1 MKVQKWP
8 ANIML
13 TSDGRVKI
21 LDFGLAKRIHPAS
34 IGCSDGSNLQLRAGF
49 DRIRVGIRRLSG
61 FRSRVHTG
69 RVSSR

>member
-34 IGCSDGSNLQLRAGF
+34 IGCSDGSNLQLSVPGLTASVLAFAVYRDFAAVFTQG
-49 DRIRVGIRRLSG
+49 G
-61 FRSRVHTG
+61 
-69 RVSSR
+69 